1 MTYYE
6 RLRNRHDRHL
16 YESPEEKEERFRRLL
31 ENQEISEQRDLYKY
45 DYYKEQEFRRLL
57 KKLKNSKEEN
67 LYKCECR
74 EDDS

>member
-1 MTYYE
+1 MSYYD

-31 ENQEISEQRDLYKY
+31 ENQKISEQKELYKFEY
-45 DYYKEQEFRRLL
+45 
-57 KKLKNSKEEN
+57 
-67 LYKCECR
+67 R